1 MRERVYSR
9 GVTDQ
14 TYDKL
19 IKEGVGAL
27 ARHSGVVL
35 DATFSSRSKR
45 DLLRNEC
52 NKAGV
57 RLQVVELEADRETIK
72 RRLRGR
78 DEKTTEISD
87 ARLEDF
93 SKLTAEYEPPSE
105 FAPNLIKAS
114 TSGEMDETLA
124 PILARLTEKQSSL
137 A

>member
-1 MRERVYSR
+1 M
-9 GVTDQ
+9 
-14 TYDKL
+14 
-19 IKEGVGAL
+19 
-27 ARHSGVVL
+27 
-35 DATFSSRSKR
+35 
-45 DLLRNEC
+45 RNEC

-72 RRLRGR
+72 RRLRSR

-114 TSGEMDETLA
+114 TSGEMDATLA